1 MYLTPYDVKFILG
14 GMENESVRHRGR
26 KTRER
31 TGSSRRERG
40 EVRPSEPVPEEMT
53 LRELR
58 KARKLTQVRLAKQL
72 GVTQDSVSRLESRSD
87 VLLSTLRKTVEAMGG
102 SLSLVAEFADR
113 GPVVLAGIAEDEP
126 GELPAVRETG
136 QGREPEQGRSS
147 GALAR
152 DLAGEAV
159 DYLYVCN
166 SATLER
172 LVRSIGEAETVALDM
187 EADSLH
193 SYFEKVCLIQLSAGG
208 EHFVV
213 DPFVELDFD
222 GLVEALAPK
231 RLIVHGGNYDVRMMY
246 AWKGFKPHG
255 EVFDTMIAA
264 QLLGIEQI
272 GLASLVQRFFDITM
286 TKDSQ
291 KSDWSRRPLSEKQ
304 LRYAVNDTRHLEG
317 LAECLRGE
325 LRELGRVE
333 WHRESCRAMAEAAVR
348 DRPDDSGEA
357 WRIKGAGRLSHRQL
371 AYLRELWGWRDGRAR
386 RSDRPTFKVL
396 GNRQLLELAQW
407 VEEHPE
413 ESLDQGPKLPRNVVG
428 SWRRTLE
435 KSIARAA
442 GMTPEEWPERRGL
455 PGPKPPPIDPQKFD
469 ALRGECARVAGELEI
484 APSTLAPKAALE
496 AILQQ
501 GLRTLDEIMSG
512 AGLLRWQAELV
523 RPVLETTVHTSRQTP
538 H

>member
-1 MYLTPYDVKFILG
+1 MCAKKTIMYLTPYGFKLIDK
-14 GMENESVRHRGR
+14 GMGNEHALE
-26 KTRER
+26 T
-31 TGSSRRERG
+31 
-40 EVRPSEPVPEEMT
+40 EEMT
-53 LRELR
+53 LRQLR
-58 KARKLTQVRLAKQL
+58 RARKLTQVRLAKQL
-72 GVTQDSVSRLESRSD
+72 GITQDSVSRLESRSD

-113 GPVVLAGIAEDEP
+113 GPVVLSGIAEDDAASPTSVDKPEESMP
-126 GELPAVRETG
+126 SEGIADDVGDET
-136 QGREPEQGRSS
+136 
-147 GALAR
+147 L
-152 DLAGEAV
+152 

-172 LVRSIGEAETVALDM
+172 LIRCIEAVETVALDM

-213 DPFVELDFD
+213 DPFVEADFD
-222 GLVEALAPK
+222 RLVEALAPK

-246 AWKGFKPHG
+246 AWKGFRPHG

-291 KSDWSRRPLSEKQ
+291 KSDWSRRPLSDKQ

-317 LAECLRGE
+317 LADSLRGE

-371 AYLRELWGWRDGRAR
+371 AYLRELWSWRDARAR

-407 VEEHPE
+407 LEEHPDE
-413 ESLDQGPKLPRNVVG
+413 TLDQGPKLPRNFVG

-435 KSIARAA
+435 KTIAKAA
-442 GMTPEEWPERRGL
+442 AMAPEEWPDRRG
-455 PGPKPPPIDPQKFD
+455 PVGAKPPPIDPQKFD
-469 ALRGECARVAGELEI
+469 ALRGECARIAGELEI

-523 RPVLETTVHTSRQTP
+523 RPALETAVHAPREAARDRTGRPSPERRDVL
-538 H
+538 